1 MKGIYIGSSFTFL
14 NISFLLLPFSMVW
27 SCSSILIL
35 QSGLGSYLHTDQRVH
50 LNLRI
55 EKGQYWS
62 LILEFAKLGAKLFLG
77 MLEGYGKVVW
87 LCCFGLSLTMESLIS
102 FVVVTWW
109 ISSFELIKKA
119 FFLSQSWLCLRRGHS
134 IWQAALNSSNW
145 RKYQNVTKFQ
155 KPTRK
160 KIRTWTI

>member
-87 LCCFGLSLTMESLIS
+87 LCCFGLTMESLIS

-134 IWQAALNSSNW
+134 IWQAGS
-145 RKYQNVTKFQ
+145 TKFQ
-155 KPTRK
+155 QLKEVPK
-160 KIRTWTI
+160 CY